1 MPFNLD
7 NYEEVKDRIPLFF
20 EKYEDGRV
28 YTEILSDIPEKV
40 VMRTFLYKNL
50 DEQSQKCAL
59 STGIAHEEPGGQ
71 IAKYYENC
79 ETSSY
84 GRALANLDIKSDT
97 TPRPSREEMVSTE
110 SMNENP
116 NSSANRR
123 PSSAPQTGNGGDQS
137 FEFYCKTHQIP
148 YNHTQGQKDVG
159 RPPAHKI
166 QGEEGWC
173 SEGSQ

>member
-7 NYEEVKDRIPLFF
+7 NYEEVKYRIPLFF
-20 EKYEDGRV
+20 EKYEDCRI

-40 VMRTFLYKNL
+40 VMRAFLYKNQ
-50 DEQSQKCAL
+50 DEQSQNCPLA
-59 STGIAHEEPGGQ
+59 TGIAHEEPGGQ
-71 IAKYYENC
+71 IPKYYENC
-79 ETSSY
+79 ETSAI
-84 GRALANLDIKSDT
+84 GRALANLDIKSDNA
-97 TPRPSREEMVSTE
+97 PRPSREEMESTE
-110 SMNENP
+110 SMMGNP

-137 FEFYCKTHQIP
+137 FDFYCKTHNFP

>member
-1 MPFNLD
+1 
-7 NYEEVKDRIPLFF
+7 
-20 EKYEDGRV
+20 
-28 YTEILSDIPEKV
+28 
-40 VMRTFLYKNL
+40 
-50 DEQSQKCAL
+50 
-59 STGIAHEEPGGQ
+59 
-71 IAKYYENC
+71 
-79 ETSSY
+79 
-84 GRALANLDIKSDT
+84 
-97 TPRPSREEMVSTE
+97 MVSTE

-116 NSSANRR
+116 NSSANRK

-137 FEFYCKTHQIP
+137 FEFYCKTHNFP

>member
-1 MPFNLD
+1 
-7 NYEEVKDRIPLFF
+7 
-20 EKYEDGRV
+20 
-28 YTEILSDIPEKV
+28 
-40 VMRTFLYKNL
+40 
-50 DEQSQKCAL
+50 
-59 STGIAHEEPGGQ
+59 
-71 IAKYYENC
+71 
-79 ETSSY
+79 
-84 GRALANLDIKSDT
+84 
-97 TPRPSREEMVSTE
+97 MVSTE
-110 SMNENP
+110 SMMGNP
-116 NSSANRR
+116 NSSANRK

>member
-28 YTEILSDIPEKV
+28 YTEILSDTPERV

-50 DEQSQKCAL
+50 DEQYQKCPLA
-59 STGIAHEEPGGQ
+59 TGIAHEEPGGH
-71 IAKYYENC
+71 IAKYYENA
-79 ETSSY
+79 ETSSI
-84 GRALANLDIKSDT
+84 GRALANLNIKSDT
-97 TPRPSREEMVSTE
+97 TPRPSREEMASTE
-110 SMNENP
+110 SMMGNP

>member
-7 NYEEVKDRIPLFF
+7 DYEEVKDRIPLFF

-28 YTEILSDIPEKV
+28 YTEILSDTPERV
-40 VMRTFLYKNL
+40 VMRTSLYKNL
-50 DEQSQKCAL
+50 DEQYQKCPLA
-59 STGIAHEEPGGQ
+59 TGIAHEEPGGH

-116 NSSANRR
+116 NSSANRQ
-123 PSSAPQTGNGGDQS
+123 PSSASQNRNGGDKS

-159 RPPAHKI
+159 NPPAHKI
-166 QGEEGWC
+166 EGEKGWC
-173 SEGSQ
+173 REGSQ